1 MLEMER
7 AAGEVVLV
15 GPYTLGAP
23 TARQD
28 EVVGALDRA

>member
-1 MLEMER
+1 MER
-7 AAGEVVLV
+7 AAGGAVLA
-15 GPYTLGAP
+15 GPYTLRSP

>member
-1 MLEMER
+1 MVEVER
-7 AAGEVVLV
+7 AAGDAVLV

>member
-1 MLEMER
+1 MLEAER
-7 AAGEVVLV
+7 AAGDAVLV
-15 GPYTLGAP
+15 APYTLGAL